1 MQPSL
6 IIASHHDRFPPQE
19 TICSRDLG
27 KLSALIGR
35 LIGASLPI
43 AFWTGYNEV
52 VLVSSQYVDEWSV
65 VLAQDDTSCAR
76 AFPRRWLDIHG
87 RRMND
92 IWDAACRA
100 AVGTVLLH
108 PAVSQV
114 RHGSCNLR
122 GLIR

>member
-6 IIASHHDRFPPQE
+6 IIASHHNRYNPQE

-35 LIGASLPI
+35 LVGASPSI

-65 VLAQDDTSCAR
+65 VLTQDDASCAR

-87 RRMND
+87 RKMSD
-92 IWDAACRA
+92 VWDAACKA
-100 AVGTVLLH
+100 AVSIVLLH
-108 PAVSQV
+108 PAISQV
-114 RHGSCNLR
+114 RHGSCNLC
-122 GLIR
+122 G